1 MGDRY
6 DHRTDEARAADAAE
20 SEVIDAPIEPGA
32 VELREEALAVEEHSA
47 REDDSAAEAEGRHRR
62 PDAG

>member
-20 SEVIDAPIEPGA
+20 PEVIDQPIEPGA
-32 VELREEALAVEEHSA
+32 VALRDEALAAEERTA
-47 REDDSAAEAEGRHRR
+47 REDDSAAETEGRHRR

>member
-6 DHRTDEARAADAAE
+6 DHRTAEARAADAAE
-20 SEVIDAPIEPGA
+20 SEVIDQPIEPGA
-32 VELREEALAVEEHSA
+32 VELREDALEAEERSA
-47 REDDSAAEAEGRHRR
+47 RDDDSAAETEGRPPR

>member
-32 VELREEALAVEEHSA
+32 VELREEALEAQERAA
-47 REDDSAAEAEGRHRR
+47 REDDSAAGTEGRHRR

>member
-1 MGDRY
+1 MGDPY

-20 SEVIDAPIEPGA
+20 PEVIDQPIEPGA
-32 VELREEALAVEEHSA
+32 VELRDEALEAEERSA
-47 REDDSAAEAEGRHRR
+47 REDDPASEAAGRHRR